1 MKIYSCRVDD
11 THASSQ
17 KIIENLSRTLGVD
30 DGGED
35 NDRRAARVGSK
46 SASSRLNIVNTIAS
60 DVDSI
65 NASKI
70 ERVQATDP
78 MFHKMSK
85 AFDDGGAKG
94 MLMNNLVSLHPA
106 ADQSS
111 VFNWHQ
117 HLNLTYY
124 QNEYSVSLPQNALCS
139 SLRQIFRVLSYHQ
152 RLQTLIPLLLLHL
165 LPLQRK

>member
-30 DGGED
+30 DGGDD
-35 NDRRAARVGSK
+35 NNRRAARVGSK

-94 MLMNNLVSLHPA
+94 MLMNNLVSLHTA
-106 ADQSS
+106 ADQPLFS
-111 VFNWHQ
+111 NLPQ
-117 HLNLTYY
+117 HLNLNYY
-124 QNEYSVSLPQNALCS
+124 QYEFSASLPQSALYS
-139 SLRQIFRVLSYHQ
+139 SPRQILRMLSYYQ
-152 RLQTLIPLLLLHL
+152 SL
-165 LPLQRK
+165 

>member
-30 DGGED
+30 DGGDD
-35 NDRRAARVGSK
+35 NNRRAARVGSK

-78 MFHKMSK
+78 MFHKMS
-85 AFDDGGAKG
+85 
-94 MLMNNLVSLHPA
+94 
-106 ADQSS
+106 
-111 VFNWHQ
+111 
-117 HLNLTYY
+117 
-124 QNEYSVSLPQNALCS
+124 
-139 SLRQIFRVLSYHQ
+139 
-152 RLQTLIPLLLLHL
+152 IPLAPPSSKALLILWNMGSVA
-165 LPLQRK
+165 